1 MHTAAEW
8 EVVVMKVSTFK
19 SEAIVL
25 SREKNSMMTAIMCQ
39 IDQKSDQVTE
49 TFRYL
54 TDQFT

>member
-19 SEAIVL
+19 SEAIIL
-25 SREKNSMMTAIMCQ
+25 SRGKNGMMTAIMCQ